1 MEELDEY
8 LVQYGEYLD
17 ELRKRIFRCAIV
29 FIVSFFVGLFSTNA
43 VLKFC
48 LGILS
53 LKNVTIVATSP
64 FQLLELAMSVGF
76 FTATIITIPFLFHQA
91 YGFLRNGLLPHE
103 RRILFTL
110 VPLSLVLFC
119 IGFTYGVAIMYYAIA
134 VIAQVNVGF
143 GIANLWD
150 VTQFISQI
158 LITSALLGLIFE
170 FPLVLTALIR
180 LGLFPVAFLRRNRR
194 IAIAAILIFVALLPP
209 TDGLS
214 FIVMSVP
221 LVGLY
226 ELTIF
231 FNSFH
236 KRKELLE
243 I

>member
-8 LVQYGEYLD
+8 LVQYGEYID

-29 FIVSFFVGLFSTNA
+29 FIVTFFVGLFSTNT
-43 VLKFC
+43 VLMFFIKF
-48 LGILS
+48 LS

-76 FTATIITIPFLFHQA
+76 FTATIVTIPFLFHQT

-103 RRILFTL
+103 RRMLFVL
-110 VPLSLVLFC
+110 VPLSVVLFG
-119 IGFTYGVAIMYYAIA
+119 IGFIYGVAIMYYAIA
-134 VIAQVNVGF
+134 VIAQVNVSF
-143 GIANLWD
+143 GITNLWD
-150 VTQFISQI
+150 ITQFISQI

-170 FPLVLTALIR
+170 FPLVLSVLIR
-180 LGLFPVAFLRRNRR
+180 LGLFPVDFLRRNRR

-231 FNSFH
+231 FNSFR